1 MYNNNLGSLDTSLK
15 RSKSSQ
21 ARPPRMFS
29 PRTHARARTHTHTYT
44 QAGPLTHTHTNR
56 SKVDPFPSSPRIFLS
71 LVSGSWGSSAGVVRR
86 LGTREGG
93 EAEAREAG
101 ARAGAGAGCRA
112 RSCRV
117 RVRAGFCAVSP
128 GLSHGLQ
135 PPPLLPCLLSSRVL
149 ISLRWHGGGGGGG
162 GARGG
167 GGGGG
172 EQLIIVMVAGAEAA
186 AAAQPSVRG
195 CSPRGVLQRT
205 SPIYFCSRLGLSMCL
220 LPPAQG
226 FGI

>member
-1 MYNNNLGSLDTSLK
+1 MTVSPNPAIFNVPLWFPLSSKDGGPKKIHNGS
-15 RSKSSQ
+15 
-21 ARPPRMFS
+21 PPDFWLLRVPGPGS
-29 PRTHARARTHTHTYT
+29 RE
-44 QAGPLTHTHTNR
+44 AGA
-56 SKVDPFPSSPRIFLS
+56 
-71 LVSGSWGSSAGVVRR
+71 AGAA
-86 LGTREGG
+86 GEG
-93 EAEAREAG
+93 EAREAG
-101 ARAGAGAGCRA
+101 AGEPGAGACRA

-117 RVRAGFCAVSP
+117 RVRTGFCAASP

-135 PPPLLPCLLSSRVL
+135 PPPLPCLLSSRVL

-172 EQLIIVMVAGAEAA
+172 EQLIIVMVAAAAAA

-205 SPIYFCSRLGLSMCL
+205 SPIYFCSRLGLAMCL
-220 LPPAQG
+220 LPPARG
-226 FGI
+226 FDI

>member
-1 MYNNNLGSLDTSLK
+1 M
-15 RSKSSQ
+15 
-21 ARPPRMFS
+21 
-29 PRTHARARTHTHTYT
+29 
-44 QAGPLTHTHTNR
+44 
-56 SKVDPFPSSPRIFLS
+56 
-71 LVSGSWGSSAGVVRR
+71 GSSELGGVGGAASARR
-86 LGTREGG
+86 RRREP
-93 EAEAREAG
+93 
-101 ARAGAGAGCRA
+101 RAGACRA

-117 RVRAGFCAVSP
+117 RVRAGFCAVSR

-135 PPPLLPCLLSSRVL
+135 PPPLPCLLSSRVL

-172 EQLIIVMVAGAEAA
+172 GGEQLIIVMVAGAAAA

-220 LPPAQG
+220 LSPARG
-226 FGI
+226 FDI

>member
-1 MYNNNLGSLDTSLK
+1 MKLGACEG
-15 RSKSSQ
+15 RGG
-21 ARPPRMFS
+21 
-29 PRTHARARTHTHTYT
+29 RAE
-44 QAGPLTHTHTNR
+44 GG
-56 SKVDPFPSSPRIFLS
+56 
-71 LVSGSWGSSAGVVRR
+71 GSWVPG
-86 LGTREGG
+86 
-93 EAEAREAG
+93 AG
-101 ARAGAGAGCRA
+101 ARRA

-135 PPPLLPCLLSSRVL
+135 PPPLPCLLSSRVL

-172 EQLIIVMVAGAEAA
+172 GGGGEQLIIVMVAGAAAA

-220 LPPAQG
+220 PPPARG
-226 FGI
+226 FDI